1 MRDETKV
8 DGLVAE
14 LQMAENTAAEML
26 REVKMVIFTLPRGL
40 NCQNDHFHASEGSE
54 LPKWSFSRFRGV

>member
-14 LQMAENTAAEML
+14 LQKAENVAAEML

-40 NCQNDHFHASEGSE
+40 KS
-54 LPKWSFSRFRGV
+54 PKWSFSRFRGV

>member
-1 MRDETKV
+1 MWDEAKV

-14 LQMAENTAAEML
+14 QQKAENTAAEML

-40 NCQNDHFHASEGSE
+40 KS
-54 LPKWSFSRFRGV
+54 PKRSFSHFRGV

>member
-1 MRDETKV
+1 MLDEAKV

-14 LQMAENTAAEML
+14 LQKAENTAAEML

-40 NCQNDHFHASEGSE
+40 N
-54 LPKWSFSRFRGV
+54 LPKRSFSCFRGV

>member
-8 DGLVAE
+8 YGLVAE
-14 LQMAENTAAEML
+14 LQKAENTAAEML

-40 NCQNDHFHASEGSE
+40 KPS
-54 LPKWSFSRFRGV
+54 KWSFSRFRGV